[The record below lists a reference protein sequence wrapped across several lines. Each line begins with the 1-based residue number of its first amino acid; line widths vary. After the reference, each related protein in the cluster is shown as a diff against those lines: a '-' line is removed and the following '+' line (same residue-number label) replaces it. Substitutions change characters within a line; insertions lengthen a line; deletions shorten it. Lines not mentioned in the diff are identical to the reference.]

1 MSNSNSQQTNQQSS
15 GTGTGT
21 EQPPLLTS
29 AGLQTRIDTLGTI
42 DKTITK
48 HGEEIDKVRYTM
60 STERV
65 EELEKIKNKLNSL
78 KTGLTQRNSYLSN
91 IVNSTPFQKNNLN
104 THTQTLNRALNTNTF
119 LIPDKKISKITAW
132 ISNTRINGIELE
144 LSDQTKVLQG
154 SKVTS
159 SIPKTEIVLQSDEFV
174 TRVDVIREIGSS
186 TTGNI
191 GNAVIFHTS
200 LNNQHKIKAKSI
212 DLNNIDI
219 FDDEE
224 SAAAARPVSS
234 TPTPTPTPSPT
245 NKEFKIDTTKQN
257 KAMHKA
263 RAESQGWNLASI
275 ANGSELAKVKQI
287 IGSSSESYA
296 YTGGERIDGGANPTG
311 RDSSV
316 WKWSDGTSWVNLGES
331 MWHRS
336 GQPTGSRGGRAL
348 FISALGLI
356 DHADSHPF
364 SAIYSRQSRA
374 SSIPAPAPAP
384 AAPVATTEP
393 QEPQYIKQSLN
404 SSTPST
410 HIIGINNYVN
420 FDVVTGNRYKQDERT
435 MNKMRGLQSSIDN
448 LRTTLNQYVGDS
460 SSEITRNTQMITKIN
475 KIISEIDTEIAYITN
490 MNNLASSTAATT
502 AVVSA
507 GSGTTSSPEGFSN
520 FLSKYNISDNYNNMK
535 EGFREGETNM
545 NPNTQS
551 SNSPI
556 NDLMTRLFRNTR
568 QSINDELDITDRI
581 EYEEHRN
588 YMLELLS
595 QKDKVLNNVLMDYM
609 INDTEGSNVEQV
621 YETLNQKNTDK
632 LRKIKINNY
641 YSKTYNEYSYLL
653 KVVLGLVLIIF
664 PILLLA
670 KYEIMDRNLTLII
683 MVVIIFLG
691 SLYILYRLYLLSM
704 KDNKDF
710 DKDRIPYDRQAAE
723 LIKQGR
729 LRRKNLGG
737 SLGLTCIGD
746 QCCSP
751 GMSYDAT
758 RNVCLNTSV
767 DNEDVVQPF
776 SNIDSAFVSEN
787 FSNFFEGMNGSGSK
801 INNENIIETYSPLK
815 EQYTSL
821 KEGNT
826 NGSGSPSEARA
837 RQLVTTAITESLNNS
852 TPTRF

>member
-1 MSNSNSQQTNQQSS
+1 
-15 GTGTGT
+15 
-21 EQPPLLTS
+21 
-29 AGLQTRIDTLGTI
+29 
-42 DKTITK
+42 
-48 HGEEIDKVRYTM
+48 
-60 STERV
+60 
-65 EELEKIKNKLNSL
+65 
-78 KTGLTQRNSYLSN
+78 
-91 IVNSTPFQKNNLN
+91 
-104 THTQTLNRALNTNTF
+104 
-119 LIPDKKISKITAW
+119 
-132 ISNTRINGIELE
+132 
-144 LSDQTKVLQG
+144 
-154 SKVTS
+154 
-159 SIPKTEIVLQSDEFV
+159 
-174 TRVDVIREIGSS
+174 
-186 TTGNI
+186 
-191 GNAVIFHTS
+191 
-200 LNNQHKIKAKSI
+200 
-212 DLNNIDI
+212 
-219 FDDEE
+219 
-224 SAAAARPVSS
+224 
-234 TPTPTPTPSPT
+234 
-245 NKEFKIDTTKQN
+245 
-257 KAMHKA
+257 
-263 RAESQGWNLASI
+263 
-275 ANGSELAKVKQI
+275 
-287 IGSSSESYA
+287 
-296 YTGGERIDGGANPTG
+296 
-311 RDSSV
+311 
-316 WKWSDGTSWVNLGES
+316 
-331 MWHRS
+331 
-336 GQPTGSRGGRAL
+336 
-348 FISALGLI
+348 
-356 DHADSHPF
+356 
-364 SAIYSRQSRA
+364 
-374 SSIPAPAPAP
+374 
-384 AAPVATTEP
+384 
-393 QEPQYIKQSLN
+393 
-404 SSTPST
+404 
-410 HIIGINNYVN
+410 
-420 FDVVTGNRYKQDERT
+420 

-490 MNNLASSTAATT
+490 MNNVASSTAATT

-520 FLSKYNISDNYNNMK
+520 FLGGFSNFLGLGKYNIFDNYNNMK
-535 EGFREGETNM
+535 EGFREGETNI

-551 SNSPI
+551 YNSPI

-691 SLYILYRLYLLSM
+691 SLYILYRLYLLSK

-821 KEGNT
+821 KESFGNT
-826 NGSGSPSEARA
+826 NGSGSPNEARA

-852 TPTRF
+852 TTTRF